1 MSRRLELTGRW
12 HGEALHLTFGA
23 GGWSG
28 WPTPVLDDLDRATG
42 QPLDMTVT
50 GPFVHLDPADLTAAV
65 IYMVR
70 ELDVELDAAGVAAMD
85 ALLEADDR
93 LRIPPG
99 AVA

>member
-1 MSRRLELTGRW
+1 VTRLELTGRW
-12 HGEALHLTFGA
+12 HGEPLHLTYGA

-28 WPTPVLDDLDRATG
+28 WPSPVLDDLDRATG

-50 GPFVHLDPADLTAAV
+50 GPFVHLDLVDLTAAA

-70 ELDVELDAAGVAAMD
+70 GLDVELDVASLAAMD

-99 AVA
+99 ALA